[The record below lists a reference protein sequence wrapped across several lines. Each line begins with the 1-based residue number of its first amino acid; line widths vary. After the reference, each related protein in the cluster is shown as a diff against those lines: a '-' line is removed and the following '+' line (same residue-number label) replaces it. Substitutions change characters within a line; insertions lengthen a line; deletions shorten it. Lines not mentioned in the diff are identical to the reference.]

1 MTAAQDAMVRWRSFE
16 RTKYYDL
23 ALAFPLV
30 AFYAERLWER
40 LPVFRDAITTA
51 FAAPDLL
58 NTLQLLSE
66 IGVFAF
72 VFLVIVMLI
81 VRVPPVA
88 KAKGLLPRIAGF
100 IGTFATLAYLAIAPV
115 ELSLPW
121 QILAT
126 VLSIVGSLFGAYCVF
141 WLGRSFSI
149 MAEARVLRTR
159 GAYAFVRHPLYLAEE
174 FIVASA
180 AIQFRQPWA
189 VLIALVQLSFQ
200 IWRLHNEE
208 AVLRQTFPEYDAY
221 AARTARLIPGV
232 W

>member
-1 MTAAQDAMVRWRSFE
+1 MIAAQETIARWRSFE

-30 AFYAERLWER
+30 AFYSDRLWER
-40 LPVFRDAITTA
+40 LPDFRDALSTA
-51 FAAPDLL
+51 LAAPDLL
-58 NTLQLLSE
+58 NTLQLISE

-81 VRVPPVA
+81 LRVPPVA
-88 KAKGLLPRIAGF
+88 KAKGLMPRIAGF
-100 IGTFATLAYLAIAPV
+100 IGTFATLLYLAIEPV
-115 ELSLPW
+115 DLSLPW
-121 QILAT
+121 QIAAT
-126 VLSIVGSLFGAYCVF
+126 VLSVVGSLFGAYCVF

-149 MAEARVLRTR
+149 MAEARLLRTR

-180 AIQFRQPWA
+180 AIQYRQPWA
-189 VLIALVQLSFQ
+189 ILIALVQLGFQ
-200 IWRLHNEE
+200 LWRIRNEE

-221 AARTARLIPGV
+221 AAKTARLLPGL